1 MHGKR
6 LNTYALSSM
15 SKSYDAR
22 QLHSQGGLVG
32 SGARSTV
39 RDGIKLQ
46 QYYEDLLV
54 APKYWKV
61 AKADEQELED
71 AIIKLKTNKK
81 GELLVKVKYA
91 DGSSNGWYE
100 GAVNAAG
107 LVQFAAGEVALGD
120 AACAPWTGN
129 VNSDGG
135 HLGINVGYAERGVGT
150 LLAGSIY

>member
-1 MHGKR
+1 
-6 LNTYALSSM
+6 M

-22 QLHSQGGLVG
+22 PPHSQGDLGG

-39 RDGIKLQ
+39 RDGIRLQ

-61 AKADEQELED
+61 AKADEEELED
-71 AIIKLKTNKK
+71 AIIKFKTNKK

-100 GAVNAAG
+100 GAVNTAG
-107 LVQFAAGEVALGD
+107 LVQFAVGTERFD
-120 AACAPWTGN
+120 NAAYAPWTGN

-135 HLGINVGYAERGVGT
+135 HLGINVGYADGGVGGLIT
-150 LLAGSIY
+150 YSHY